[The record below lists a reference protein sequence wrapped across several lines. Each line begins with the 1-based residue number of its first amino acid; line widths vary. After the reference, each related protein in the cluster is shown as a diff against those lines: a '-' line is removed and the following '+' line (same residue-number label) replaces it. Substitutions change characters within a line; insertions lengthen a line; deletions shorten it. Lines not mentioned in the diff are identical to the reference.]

1 MPKFNVT
8 FALQKLDGV
17 AKTRVTVEAAT
28 PEEAVALAR
37 PDHPGQKLA
46 FVAEA
51 KRGRPPKQSLVE
63 PDPA

>member
-1 MPKFNVT
+1 MPKFNVI
-8 FALQKLDGV
+8 FAQQKMDGV
-17 AKTRVTVEAAT
+17 AQKRTTVEAAT

-37 PDHPGQKLA
+37 PDHPGQKLV
-46 FVAEA
+46 FVAVA